1 MLCMLCLYLILSVS
15 KVNHDYLRDT
25 LESRNLFIIFRRRMG
40 GDLGHVRFWKCKTQD
55 VVSAFISQS
64 KAITTNM
71 QSTATVIHRS
81 PGHVI
86 DRSLY
91 LRLVAKRPLLRAFL
105 HRLVCE
111 LHASTELSAFVCS
124 PMPTHDNLVIIYP
137 CDAPQKCKE
146 FIQVVM

>member
-1 MLCMLCLYLILSVS
+1 MKCTLAFMMNFGAKPPIFCYFSLFFAKFWITHPCLWKICR
-15 KVNHDYLRDT
+15 KRDPC
-25 LESRNLFIIFRRRMG
+25 LENLG
-40 GDLGHVRFWKCKTQD
+40 PKTHPYGRHIP
-55 VVSAFISQS
+55 AP
-64 KAITTNM
+64 
-71 QSTATVIHRS
+71 STATVIHGS

-91 LRLVAKRPLLRAFL
+91 LRLVAKRPLLQAFL
-105 HRLVCE
+105 HPLVYE